1 MDFDHF
7 CYSQFERDQR
17 SQLNNETFSKISF
30 AIEVLGIC
38 LPEVKKRERERRE
51 RRRIRVSESQSKALP
66 KIFWKYSLE
75 VLSRYLP
82 YEKDILNCKSEVFLS
97 LFLKILAFF
106 HFANIPVRGES
117 RVIV

>member
-1 MDFDHF
+1 M
-7 CYSQFERDQR
+7 
-17 SQLNNETFSKISF
+17 
-30 AIEVLGIC
+30 
-38 LPEVKKRERERRE
+38 
-51 RRRIRVSESQSKALP
+51 SEGQSKTLP

-75 VLSRYLP
+75 VLSMYLP
-82 YEKDILNCKSEVFLS
+82 YEKDILNCNSEVFLS

>member
-38 LPEVKKRERERRE
+38 LPEVKKRAREKRE
-51 RRRIRVSESQSKALP
+51 KKDQSVRESEQSTSKN
-66 KIFWKYSLE
+66 FLE
-75 VLSRYLP
+75 VFIGSFKYVSTL
-82 YEKDILNCKSEVFLS
+82 
-97 LFLKILAFF
+97 
-106 HFANIPVRGES
+106 
-117 RVIV
+117 